1 LTSST
6 ARVSDA
12 RMQRTLDNLARVLA
26 RRFRPEQAV
35 GVDMRLRLATG
46 EGDIDMRIES
56 GRLSMGR
63 DAAAADVTF
72 IFEDL
77 GTAWQI
83 LLGEANAIDAFMH
96 GRFRSDGY
104 LMMAFK
110 LMEIFG
116 SSSLPPTPD
125 D

>member
-1 LTSST
+1 
-6 ARVSDA
+6 
-12 RMQRTLDNLARVLA
+12 MQRTLDNLARVLE

-35 GVDMRLRLATG
+35 GVDMRLRLSTG

-56 GRLSMGR
+56 GQLTVGR
-63 DAAAADVTF
+63 DAATAADVTF
-72 IFEDL
+72 MFENL

>member
-1 LTSST
+1 
-6 ARVSDA
+6 
-12 RMQRTLDNLARVLA
+12 MQRTLDNLARLLE

-35 GVDMRLRLATG
+35 GVDMLLRLSTG
-46 EGDIDMRIES
+46 EGDIDVRIES
-56 GRLSMGR
+56 GRVAIARER
-63 DAAAADVTF
+63 DGNADVTF
-72 IFEDL
+72 IFEGL

>member
-1 LTSST
+1 
-6 ARVSDA
+6 
-12 RMQRTLDNLARVLA
+12 MQRTLDNLARLLE

-35 GVDMRLRLATG
+35 GVDMR
-46 EGDIDMRIES
+46 IES
-56 GRLSMGR
+56 GQLTVGR
-63 DAAAADVTF
+63 DAATAADVTF
-72 IFEDL
+72 MFENL

>member
-1 LTSST
+1 
-6 ARVSDA
+6 
-12 RMQRTLDNLARVLA
+12 
-26 RRFRPEQAV
+26 
-35 GVDMRLRLATG
+35 MRLRLSTG

-56 GRLSMGR
+56 GQLSVGH
-63 DAAAADVTF
+63 DGTGADVTF
-72 IFEDL
+72 IFENL

>member
-1 LTSST
+1 MERSL
-6 ARVSDA
+6 A
-12 RMQRTLDNLARVLA
+12 NLARLLE

-35 GVDMRLRLATG
+35 GVDMRLRLSTG
-46 EGDIDMRIES
+46 EGDIDMHIDS
-56 GRLSMGR
+56 GTLTVG
-63 DAAAADVTF
+63 APVGAADVTF
-72 IFEDL
+72 MFENL
-77 GTAWQI
+77 ATAWQI
-83 LLGEANAIDAFMH
+83 LVGEANAIDAFMH